1 MATNRR
7 PNACSQSMFSIAVI
21 CTANRCRSI
30 MAHAIMID
38 EARKRS
44 LPIEI
49 YSAGVA
55 DFSDEPPLAETSRT
69 CLYYDTPVPKQKP
82 TWVAELPLDSIDRF
96 LVMEQR
102 HAEALQNQFGVA
114 ADRISLLG
122 TFDPKDRGA
131 PLSGYAFIR
140 CFHWPSSVV
149 QIDVAAS
156 WRMRL

>member
-1 MATNRR
+1 
-7 PNACSQSMFSIAVI
+7 
-21 CTANRCRSI
+21 

-44 LPIEI
+44 LPFEI

-96 LVMEQR
+96 LVMEHR

-122 TFDPKDRGA
+122 TFDPKDRGVEI
-131 PLSGYAFIR
+131 PDPFFSYNEEVYR
-140 CFHWPSSVV
+140 SSYRVMRDCIV
-149 QIDVAAS
+149 EYLDTAEEVRRAIDAAGS
-156 WRMRL
+156 VSSQ